1 MQEKWDNGEF
11 EDISE
16 KIQEVLDEVGD
27 DDPEEAAEAV
37 QKYLTPLESVPA
49 SEEEKQ
55 KVNIKRLRLLIGGL
69 SVIIA
74 PLCFIPNDENDVS
87 LGLTITGIIV
97 VLTIIV
103 LVLANTWAKK
113 K

>member
-1 MQEKWDNGEF
+1 MIVQSIIAAILVVIGVIILAGK
-11 EDISE
+11 
-16 KIQEVLDEVGD
+16 GD
-27 DDPEEAAEAV
+27 MLIAG
-37 QKYLTPLESVPA
+37 YNTA

-69 SVIIA
+69 SVIIT

-103 LVLANTWAKK
+103 LVLANTWAMKK
-113 K
+113 